1 MKERK
6 KRRDDTHTRRK
17 KERKKDHLT
26 PSISNLITE
35 RKKSHTQLFNSKI
48 FVIDTRKQHITE
60 EKEERVLLLFDGCV
74 RFVLVSNNIISNQLY
89 TDLALSAKTLHDM
102 MYLRKSQITTITT
115 TKSTPTV
122 QSIYLFS
129 FLFAAETFRF
139 NIIVK
144 LHKIQKIRY
153 CSSQSKSQSKRYSFI
168 SSRLCS
174 FSNIA
179 TFTPF

>member
-1 MKERK
+1 M
-6 KRRDDTHTRRK
+6 
-17 KERKKDHLT
+17 
-26 PSISNLITE
+26 
-35 RKKSHTQLFNSKI
+35 FNSKI
-48 FVIDTRKQHITE
+48 FVIDTRKQHLTE

-102 MYLRKSQITTITT
+102 MYLRKSQITTTT
-115 TKSTPTV
+115 KKSTPTV

-144 LHKIQKIRY
+144 LHKI
-153 CSSQSKSQSKRYSFI
+153 
-168 SSRLCS
+168 
-174 FSNIA
+174 
-179 TFTPF
+179 

>member
-6 KRRDDTHTRRK
+6 KRRDDTHTHTK

-35 RKKSHTQLFNSKI
+35 RKKEITHTQLFNSKI

-102 MYLRKSQITTITT
+102 MYLRKSQITTTTT

-129 FLFAAETFRF
+129 FLFAAEAFRF

-144 LHKIQKIRY
+144 LHKI
-153 CSSQSKSQSKRYSFI
+153 
-168 SSRLCS
+168 
-174 FSNIA
+174 
-179 TFTPF
+179 

>member
-1 MKERK
+1 MIN
-6 KRRDDTHTRRK
+6 THTRK
-17 KERKKDHLT
+17 RKKDHLT

-35 RKKSHTQLFNSKI
+35 RKKERNHTHNCLIQRYLLLTQEN
-48 FVIDTRKQHITE
+48 TTYNRRRKR
-60 EKEERVLLLFDGCV
+60 RVLLLFDGCV

-102 MYLRKSQITTITT
+102 MYLRKSQITTTYNKKYT
-115 TKSTPTV
+115 HTV

-144 LHKIQKIRY
+144 LHKI
-153 CSSQSKSQSKRYSFI
+153 KSTLLFI
-168 SSRLCS
+168 T
-174 FSNIA
+174 I
-179 TFTPF
+179 

>member
-1 MKERK
+1 M
-6 KRRDDTHTRRK
+6 
-17 KERKKDHLT
+17 
-26 PSISNLITE
+26 
-35 RKKSHTQLFNSKI
+35 FNSKI

-102 MYLRKSQITTITT
+102 MYLRKSQITT
-115 TKSTPTV
+115 TKSTHTV

-144 LHKIQKIRY
+144 LHKK
-153 CSSQSKSQSKRYSFI
+153 KNTLLFI
-168 SSRLCS
+168 T
-174 FSNIA
+174 I
-179 TFTPF
+179 